1 VTLRTLFFGTS
12 TFAVP
17 SLRVVAERTHVV
29 GVVTQ
34 PDRPAGRGQKLTPSP
49 VKAAALELG
58 LRVYE
63 LERLKPFVAEM
74 SGESFDAFALAS
86 YGKIL
91 PQALLDLPRLGALN
105 VHPSLLPKYRGATP
119 IQTALRNGEAATG
132 VSIMLMDAGMDTGD
146 IVLQER
152 VAIAPDDDYGSLHDR
167 LAARGAR
174 MLGEAFAL
182 AGDGSFPRAPQTGEA
197 SATRPV
203 GKADL
208 AIMWGWTARQI
219 VDHVRAYSP
228 QPYARAALLGEE
240 VKIVQAAV
248 STDVV
253 SALPPGS
260 LLGVR
265 DGAALI
271 QAGSGVVAIAQVIAP
286 NRGPRSGA
294 DYIRSREQS
303 GSAT

>member
-1 VTLRTLFFGTS
+1 MALRTLFFGTS

-17 SLRVVAERTHVV
+17 SLRMAAERTSVLA
-29 GVVTQ
+29 VVTQ

-49 VKAAALELG
+49 VKAVALELG
-58 LRVYE
+58 LRVCE
-63 LERLKPFVAEM
+63 PERLKEFTLEFADQA
-74 SGESFDAFALAS
+74 FDAFALAS

-119 IQTALRNGEAATG
+119 IQTALRNGDAATG

-152 VAIAPDDDYGSLHDR
+152 VAIAPDDDYGALHDR
-167 LAARGAR
+167 LATHGAR
-174 MLGEAFAL
+174 MLGDAFAQA
-182 AGDGSFPRAPQTGEA
+182 AGGAFPRSPQTGEP
-197 SATRPV
+197 SVTRPV

-208 AIMWGWTARQI
+208 QIMWGWTARQI

-228 QPYARAALLGEE
+228 QPYARATMLGED
-240 VKIVQAAV
+240 VKIVRAAV
-248 STDVV
+248 ATDVV
-253 SALPPGS
+253 SAQPPGS
-260 LLGVR
+260 FLGVR
-265 DGAALI
+265 DGVALV
-271 QAGSGVVAIAQVIAP
+271 QAGSGVVAISQVIAP
-286 NRGPRSGA
+286 NRGPRSGS
-294 DYIRSREQS
+294 DYARSREQS